1 MAQPVPPVAQPA
13 PRVAQPI
20 PPVAHAAPPRAAR
33 RLAVTLA
40 VLLAGVIGVA
50 FRGSWTAH
58 SDGARAAHFD
68 SWGAFLYPFAPD
80 GLIVLA
86 LVGAVVLRHK
96 FWPRAYCLFVVVL
109 FTCTSYV
116 VNHLH
121 GAGTFLMTGEG
132 VNARL
137 IKPLDGAVVGLI
149 AGQLVGSIAF
159 GSHILMHVFR
169 HLFPAA
175 LDAHAEPAAP
185 ATPPVTPP
193 AMTVESTPAPAQPP
207 AQIAAVAVPA
217 ALAQAV
223 PPPAEPV
230 PPLAQDEPPVA
241 HDEPRPELSPEERA
255 AREYAASLDR
265 REPTSERALAD
276 VFGVGRRR
284 AAEIVVE
291 VVADRYQSYLTAGG
305 QPLTD
310 EDLASQF
317 RLSVAR
323 AGEVLARTRQ
333 EEPKAE
339 PTRTTAADPEEPD
352 APRRVVQLRPQYT
365 SHAHAAGGT

>member
-1 MAQPVPPVAQPA
+1 M
-13 PRVAQPI
+13 
-20 PPVAHAAPPRAAR
+20 AHAAPPRAAR

-193 AMTVESTPAPAQPP
+193 AMTVESTP
-207 AQIAAVAVPA
+207 
-217 ALAQAV
+217 
-223 PPPAEPV
+223 
-230 PPLAQDEPPVA
+230 
-241 HDEPRPELSPEERA
+241 
-255 AREYAASLDR
+255 
-265 REPTSERALAD
+265 
-276 VFGVGRRR
+276 
-284 AAEIVVE
+284 
-291 VVADRYQSYLTAGG
+291 
-305 QPLTD
+305 
-310 EDLASQF
+310 
-317 RLSVAR
+317 
-323 AGEVLARTRQ
+323 
-333 EEPKAE
+333 
-339 PTRTTAADPEEPD
+339 
-352 APRRVVQLRPQYT
+352 PRRNLPRRSPPWPSQPRWHRPCHRPQSLCHHWHRTSRQWHTT
-365 SHAHAAGGT
+365 SHGRSSPRGACRP